1 MAAAGSFNSRNR
13 LRICVVE
20 LFAWLAGR
28 VSHMRSFSVRWC
40 ALAALPLVLL
50 TSGACQAAQQPFPAA
65 LQHGGATRPE
75 NCARTPCRAPGLRG
89 STERASARDA
99 WLGTGMDANA
109 ATEAVP
115 SHPVERAVSRH
126 LTTMAGVAATAG
138 NTEAEGVSDPASG
151 AADLPDE
158 DEGEE
163 YSTPRQQPGQAADS
177 TIIPVAG
184 MVSAQLQDDDDAML
198 FASTSDAVE
207 SSDVSEGAPDSDDTM
222 MPSHLG
228 TDQEGEDEVTPGITN
243 ALPSNSWLHHGES
256 ASADELKAMN
266 VEEQEL
272 LLHPQQQVA
281 VPQKARKRR
290 AGPGGKAHGPRPRA
304 GKGSGK
310 GWLQRLQGHSMLQ
323 QTRAADSQAS
333 TAQAPGPADGD
344 VSLAPHVQMLQV
356 EKVATDAV
364 PGADSGQQTTSVV
377 SDLPLLWT
385 TSAWM
390 PIP

>member
-1 MAAAGSFNSRNR
+1 M
-13 LRICVVE
+13 
-20 LFAWLAGR
+20 FALLSGALLAGR
-28 VSHMRSFSVRWC
+28 VSHMRWLSVRWC

-50 TSGACQAAQQPFPAA
+50 ISGACQAAQLLETAA
-65 LQHGGATRPE
+65 VQHGGASRPE
-75 NCARTPCRAPGLRG
+75 RCARMPCRAPGLRG
-89 STERASARDA
+89 STETLLAFARDA
-99 WLGTGMDANA
+99 WLATDMDADA

-115 SHPVERAVSRH
+115 SHPVERINRH
-126 LTTMAGVAATAG
+126 LTTMAGHAATAG
-138 NTEAEGVSDPASG
+138 NTEAEGASDPASG
-151 AADLPDE
+151 AADPPDE
-158 DEGEE
+158 DDVDE
-163 YSTPRQQPGQAADS
+163 YSTPRQQAGQAADS
-177 TIIPVAG
+177 TTIPVAG

-198 FASTSDAVE
+198 FASTSDAIGG
-207 SSDVSEGAPDSDDTM
+207 SDFSEGAPDSDDTK
-222 MPSHLG
+222 MPNHLG
-228 TDQEGEDEVTPGITN
+228 TDQEGEDEVTPGISN

-266 VEEQEL
+266 VEEQAL
-272 LLHPQQQVA
+272 LLQQVA

-323 QTRAADSQAS
+323 QTRAADSQAN
-333 TAQAPGPADGD
+333 TAQAPGPANGD

-364 PGADSGQQTTSVV
+364 PGANSGQQTTSVV
-377 SDLPLLWT
+377 SDLPLLRT